1 MLEPTSTSIASS
13 SVPQK
18 RAFPLEEESLTED
31 YGEQPRDVRT
41 STGGVDFFTSL
52 GTERQKKPKVDPT
65 EVSPML
71 SNQAPFIIEQ

>member
-18 RAFPLEEESLTED
+18 RAFPLEAESLTED